1 LISDLEK
8 KVDQNIT
15 NLNKCN
21 NIISDQTKS
30 TIKSQNDFKDD
41 LNNTYNQIKSLQN
54 ELLRKNNS
62 IDKLNGYYGKLLM
75 NSMNDSYKTMPD
87 SDYPEHIDLSNNHL
101 RQLHIIPFI
110 RTLRKKLKTLNL
122 RNNKLGPL
130 GCVAFSNFLLDNPLT
145 NLT

>member
-1 LISDLEK
+1 
-8 KVDQNIT
+8 
-15 NLNKCN
+15 
-21 NIISDQTKS
+21 
-30 TIKSQNDFKDD
+30 
-41 LNNTYNQIKSLQN
+41 
-54 ELLRKNNS
+54 
-62 IDKLNGYYGKLLM
+62 M